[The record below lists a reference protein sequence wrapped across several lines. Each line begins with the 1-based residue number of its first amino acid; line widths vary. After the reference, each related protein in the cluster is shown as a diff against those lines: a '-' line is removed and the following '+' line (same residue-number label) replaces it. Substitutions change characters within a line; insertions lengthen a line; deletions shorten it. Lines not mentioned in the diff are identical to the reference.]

1 MRQIYTPY
9 VLLLVNILSIAGSH
23 LEFWTDRRGRYIT
36 VVGVRVDF
44 LICIVFP
51 AWDYSLLWK
60 KPTKKPE
67 QNQNKQKS
75 KEINKQKKQNKN
87 QTAVI
92 KFWNKNEGYIEM
104 LVNCCC

>member
-1 MRQIYTPY
+1 MRH
-9 VLLLVNILSIAGSH
+9 GSGG
-23 LEFWTDRRGRYIT
+23 EG
-36 VVGVRVDF
+36 GF
-44 LICIVFP
+44 LDLYSFSSMGLFIIVE
-51 AWDYSLLWK
+51 K
-60 KPTKKPE
+60 KTTKKPE

-104 LVNCCC
+104 LVICCC